1 MEAERISQLI
11 LDMANAEWE
20 REEALR
26 QQQALDS
33 RSRLDKW
40 FVGFKEVADAGRNR
54 LEAEAKAA
62 INQLPQEEGSLAGNQ
77 VIR

>member
-1 MEAERISQLI
+1 MEAERITQLI
-11 LDMANAEWE
+11 ADMANAEWE
-20 REEALR
+20 REEQLR

-54 LEAEAKAA
+54 LEAKAQA
-62 INQLPQEEGSLAGNQ
+62 QVHQLSQEEG
-77 VIR
+77 R